1 MARPPRTRRTRD
13 ETRQLLLDAAVRV
26 VLAQTSGAE
35 SAAANPLAG
44 VRITDALEEVNRQLL
59 ERDPAAT
66 QLTTGAV
73 YNIWPAQED
82 FQLSLLEHILTG
94 SSVPGV
100 ERVDATLEAGIAQ
113 GLGWQDLVAIC
124 FGEDFDISFAEPT
137 MFVMIGLGALGAPS
151 HIAATNER
159 PNKEYAETT
168 SALLR
173 RILAHGGRRIAK
185 GRTMED
191 LVWAIEAIEVGY
203 LLRRRSHPDVTA
215 RAVNGRTVVQTSI
228 VGLVEVFT
236 EPADTPTAKSRP
248 S

>member
-1 MARPPRTRRTRD
+1 MPTVARHSMWR
-13 ETRQLLLDAAVRV
+13 AVRV

-113 GLGWQDLVAIC
+113 GIAHRGGGARAPLG
-124 FGEDFDISFAEPT
+124 
-137 MFVMIGLGALGAPS
+137 
-151 HIAATNER
+151 R
-159 PNKEYAETT
+159 R
-168 SALLR
+168 R
-173 RILAHGGRRIAK
+173 RIIMRLG
-185 GRTMED
+185 
-191 LVWAIEAIEVGY
+191 
-203 LLRRRSHPDVTA
+203 TA
-215 RAVNGRTVVQTSI
+215 
-228 VGLVEVFT
+228 
-236 EPADTPTAKSRP
+236 P
-248 S
+248 